1 MKLLKA
7 ELAVEPP
14 RPIHIN
20 VDAIAYIDPFG
31 SATRTNIVLLS
42 GKELKV
48 IGTVEAIASQVA
60 ECESH
65 LAVAASLAP

>member
-20 VDAIAYIDPFG
+20 IDAIAYIDPFG
-31 SATRTNIVLLS
+31 SATRTNIVLTS

-48 IGTVEAIASQVA
+48 IGASEVIASQVVEIA
-60 ECESH
+60 NH
-65 LAVAASLAP
+65 VPVAAAIPA